1 MFTPKLKNQLQQA
14 NEENQRL
21 SNDNQ
26 ALQEQIRQLELQNQ
40 TLEDE
45 LGRLQRERKIHHG
58 VFTSLGSFG
67 SSLNG
72 VKNSFI
78 NLADTLN
85 NEKASAL
92 HAAEQSDSNKAAFT
106 SIAENLQATY
116 TMMSTAAEKVS
127 TLSKRAEAIS
137 GIVELIQEVA
147 DQTNLLAL
155 NAAIEAARAGE
166 AGRGFAVVADE
177 VRNLAQ
183 RTSSATGDIAQLAQ
197 NIQNETRETS
207 EIMEAGAGATK
218 QYASDSQQAVNSMN
232 ELLSLSQGMEKA
244 ITSSATLANI
254 ELANI
259 DELELKLEVYKVFF
273 GISDLRPEDIPDE
286 KHCRLGQWYYSGGDR
301 ALFINLPGFAAME
314 DPHRAV
320 HDQAINAIR
329 HYRNNELEQ
338 ALDALNAMERANLTV
353 MDGLSSMLQQLERRG

>member
-1 MFTPKLKNQLQQA
+1 MFTSKLKNQLQQA

-21 SNDNQ
+21 ANDNQ
-26 ALQEQIRQLELQNQ
+26 ALQKQIRRLELQNQ

-197 NIQNETRETS
+197 NIQNETRETC

-273 GISDLRPEDIPDE
+273 GISDTRAEDIPNE
-286 KHCRLGQWYYSGGDR
+286 HVCRLGQWYFEGEGKQQF
-301 ALFINLPGFAAME
+301 AHLPNYQAMAA
-314 DPHRAV
+314 PHKAV
-320 HDQAINAIR
+320 HDHAATAVDL
-329 HYRNNELEQ
+329 YRKDQLEDALNE
-338 ALDALNAMERANLTV
+338 LNAMEHANLTV
-353 MDGLSSMLQQLERRG
+353 MQGLNTMLGKLI